1 MSTIINRETPSAPAG
16 GRRILERLREAG
28 TQTGVDASL
37 AALARSCRTLM
48 SERGEA
54 NSVKF
59 AQAAVSHY
67 RQLTKE
73 GRAAFFDVLAE
84 QFAPD
89 PAGVLSAAQRYAET
103 RSPDSLVDLM
113 RAAEPPRQELL
124 RRLNRAADGTATLL
138 AIRRDLLQ
146 EMKAKPRLAAVEA
159 DLHHLLS
166 SWFNPGFLRLERVD
180 WRAPALLLEKIIRYE
195 AVHEIGSWAALRR
208 RLEPDRRCFAFF
220 HPALPD
226 DPLIFVEVALVHQM
240 PAAIGPLLDDERI
253 DSAASA
259 ATCAVFYSI
268 SNCQP
273 GLRGV
278 SLGNF
283 LIKRVCEVLKDEFP
297 RLRTFCTLS
306 PIPGLAKWIQRGVQ
320 LPSERL
326 AQGGAARVEQALTR
340 VRPLIAEG
348 SPDLG
353 SALARATPVE
363 RGALLRLGAAYLH
376 GTLEADAGSDPVAK
390 FHLHN
395 GAQLAR
401 LNFLANP
408 SPRGLRESFGLMVNY
423 LYDLRRIE
431 RNHERFVH
439 GRIAAAREVTRL
451 L

>member
-1 MSTIINRETPSAPAG
+1 MF
-16 GRRILERLREAG
+16 ERMREARG
-28 TQTGVDASL
+28 RSRSDTSL
-37 AALARSCRTLM
+37 AGLRRSCITLM

-59 AQAAVSHY
+59 AQAAVSQY
-67 RQLTKE
+67 RALGKE
-73 GRAAFFDVLAE
+73 GRTAFFDVLAE
-84 QFAPD
+84 DFAPD
-89 PAGVLSAAQRYAET
+89 PAGVVAAAQRYAET
-103 RSPDSLVDLM
+103 RSPDSLVDLI

-124 RRLNRAADGTATLL
+124 RRLNRAPEGTATILEM
-138 AIRRDLLQ
+138 RRELLQ
-146 EMKAKPRLAAVEA
+146 EMKSKPRLAAVEA
-159 DLHHLLS
+159 DLQHLLS

-195 AVHEIGSWAALRR
+195 AVHEIGSWNALRR

-226 DPLIFVEVALVHQM
+226 DPLIFVEVALVHRI
-240 PAAIGPLLDDERI
+240 PAAIGPLLDDEQV
-253 DSAASA
+253 DAEAARS
-259 ATCAVFYSI
+259 TCAVFYSI

-283 LIKRVCEVLKDEFP
+283 LIKRVCEVLKEEFP

-306 PIPGLAKWIQRGVQ
+306 PIPGFAKWLQRGAQ

-326 AQGGAARVEQALTR
+326 PAGASGRLEQALER
-340 VRPLIAEG
+340 ARPLLAEAT
-348 SPDLG
+348 SSLG
-353 SALARATPVE
+353 TALERATPAE
-363 RGALLRLGAAYLH
+363 REALLRLGAAYLH
-376 GTLEADAGSDPVAK
+376 GTLETDSGSDPVAK

-408 SPRGLRESFGLMVNY
+408 SLRGLRESFGLMVNY
-423 LYDLRRIE
+423 LYDLRHIE
-431 RNHERFVH
+431 RNHESFVR
-439 GRIAAAREVTRL
+439 GRVAAAREVTAL

>member
-1 MSTIINRETPSAPAG
+1 M
-16 GRRILERLREAG
+16 LERVREARAR
-28 TQTGVDASL
+28 TRSDASL
-37 AALARSCRTLM
+37 TALRRSCLTLM

-59 AQAAVSHY
+59 AHAAVSQY
-67 RQLTKE
+67 RELGKD
-73 GRAAFFDVLAE
+73 GRAAFFDLLAAE
-84 QFAPD
+84 FVPD
-89 PAGVLSAAQRYAET
+89 AAGVVAAAQAYAAT
-103 RSPDSLVDLM
+103 RSPDSLVELT
-113 RAAEPPRQELL
+113 RAVEPPRQELL
-124 RRLNRAADGTATLL
+124 RRLNRAPDGTATILEM
-138 AIRRDLLQ
+138 RRELLQ
-146 EMKAKPRLAAVEA
+146 EMKSKPRLAAVEA

-180 WRAPALLLEKIIRYE
+180 WRAPALLLEKVIRYE
-195 AVHEIGSWAALRR
+195 AVHEIGSWSALRR

-226 DPLIFVEVALVHQM
+226 DPLIFVEVALVHRM
-240 PAAIGPLLDDERI
+240 PAAIGPLLDDERV
-253 DSAASA
+253 DPEARA

-306 PIPGLAKWIQRGVQ
+306 PIPGFAKWVQRGAQ
-320 LPSERL
+320 LAPERL
-326 AQGGAARVEQALTR
+326 PPGAADRLEPALGL
-340 VRPLIAEG
+340 VRPLLAEG
-348 SPDLG
+348 ASSLG
-353 SALARATPVE
+353 GALGRSTPVE
-363 RGALLRLGAAYLH
+363 RAALLRLGAAYLH
-376 GTLEADAGSDPVAK
+376 GTLDVDGESDPVAK

-423 LYDLRRIE
+423 LYDLRRVE
-431 RNHERFVH
+431 RNHEAFVR
-439 GRIAAAREVTRL
+439 GRVAAARDVAAL

>member
-1 MSTIINRETPSAPAG
+1 MV
-16 GRRILERLREAG
+16 ERLRETRAR
-28 TQTGVDASL
+28 TRDDASL
-37 AALARSCRTLM
+37 AALRRSCLTLM

-59 AQAAVSHY
+59 AQAAVSQY
-67 RQLTKE
+67 RELGKE
-73 GRAAFFDVLAE
+73 GRTAFFDVLAE
-84 QFAPD
+84 EFAPD
-89 PAGVLSAAQRYAET
+89 PAGVVTAAQRYAET
-103 RSPDSLVDLM
+103 QSSDSLVDLM

-124 RRLNRAADGTATLL
+124 RRLNRAPDGTATLL
-138 AIRRDLLQ
+138 EMRRELLQ
-146 EMKAKPRLAAVEA
+146 EIKSRPRLAAVEA

-195 AVHEIGSWAALRR
+195 AVHEIGSWTALRR

-226 DPLIFVEVALVHQM
+226 DPLIFVEVALVHRM
-240 PAAIGPLLDDERI
+240 PAAIGPLLDDERV
-253 DSAASA
+253 DPEAARA
-259 ATCAVFYSI
+259 ICAVFYSI

-283 LIKRVCEVLKDEFP
+283 LIKRVCEVLKEEFP
-297 RLRTFCTLS
+297 RLREFCTLS
-306 PIPGLAKWIQRGVQ
+306 PIPGLAKWVQRGAQ
-320 LPSERL
+320 LPPERL
-326 AQGGAARVEQALTR
+326 PPGRSGRLEQSLAD
-340 VRPLIAEG
+340 VRPLISEAG
-348 SPDLG
+348 ADLAAG
-353 SALARATPVE
+353 LAGAAPVDRE
-363 RGALLRLGAAYLH
+363 ALLRLGAAYLH

-423 LYDLRRIE
+423 LYDLRHIE
-431 RNHERFVH
+431 RNHESFVR
-439 GRIAAAREVTRL
+439 GRVAAAREVTQL

>member
-1 MSTIINRETPSAPAG
+1 M
-16 GRRILERLREAG
+16 LERLREPRG
-28 TQTGVDASL
+28 RGRSDASL
-37 AALARSCRTLM
+37 AALRRSCLTLM

-59 AQAAVSHY
+59 AQAAVAQY
-67 RQLTKE
+67 RELGKE
-73 GRAAFFDVLAE
+73 GRTAFFDMLAE
-84 QFAPD
+84 EFAPD
-89 PAGVLSAAQRYAET
+89 ATGVVAAAQRYAET
-103 RSPDSLVDLM
+103 RSPDSLVDLI

-124 RRLNRAADGTATLL
+124 RRLNRAPEGTATILEM
-138 AIRRDLLQ
+138 RRELLQ
-146 EMKAKPRLAAVEA
+146 ELKSKPRLAAVEA
-159 DLHHLLS
+159 DLQHLLS

-195 AVHEIGSWAALRR
+195 AVHEIGSWNALRR

-226 DPLIFVEVALVHQM
+226 DPLIFVEVALVHRI
-240 PAAIGPLLDDERI
+240 PAAIGPLLDDEQV
-253 DSAASA
+253 DAQAARS
-259 ATCAVFYSI
+259 TCAVFYSI

-283 LIKRVCEVLKDEFP
+283 LIKRVCEVLKEEFP

-306 PIPGLAKWIQRGVQ
+306 PIPGFAKWLQRGAQ

-326 AQGGAARVEQALTR
+326 PAGASGRLEQALER
-340 VRPLIAEG
+340 ARPLLAEAT
-348 SPDLG
+348 SSLG
-353 SALARATPVE
+353 TALERATPAE
-363 RGALLRLGAAYLH
+363 REALLRLGAAYLH
-376 GTLEADAGSDPVAK
+376 GTLETDSGSDPVAK

-408 SPRGLRESFGLMVNY
+408 SPRGLRESFGLMVTY
-423 LYDLRRIE
+423 LYDLRHIE
-431 RNHERFVH
+431 RNHESFVR
-439 GRIAAAREVTRL
+439 GRVAAAREVTAL
-451 L
+451 F

>member
-1 MSTIINRETPSAPAG
+1 V
-16 GRRILERLREAG
+16 LERMREARAQARG
-28 TQTGVDASL
+28 DGSL
-37 AALARSCRTLM
+37 VALRDSCLTLM

-59 AQAAVSHY
+59 AHRAISQY
-67 RQLTKE
+67 RQLGKD
-73 GRAAFFDVLAE
+73 GRAAFFDMLAE
-84 QFAPD
+84 EFAPD
-89 PAGVLSAAQRYAET
+89 AGGVVASAQRYAET
-103 RSPDSLVDLM
+103 RSADSLIDLI

-124 RRLNRAADGTATLL
+124 RRLNRAPEGTATILEM
-138 AIRRDLLQ
+138 RRELLQ
-146 EMKAKPRLAAVEA
+146 EMRSKPRLAAVEA

-195 AVHEIGSWAALRR
+195 AVHEIGSWNALRR

-226 DPLIFVEVALVHQM
+226 DPLIFVEVALVHRM
-240 PAAIGPLLDDERI
+240 PAAIGPLLDDERV
-253 DSAASA
+253 DPEAAR

-297 RLRTFCTLS
+297 RLRQFCTLS
-306 PIPGLAKWIQRGVQ
+306 PIPGLAKWVQRGAR
-320 LPSERL
+320 LPANRL
-326 AQGGAARVEQALTR
+326 PQEVLTRLEQAQARVKPLLDEGGA
-340 VRPLIAEG
+340 G
-348 SPDLG
+348 LG
-353 SALARATPVE
+353 DVLESAAPAQRE
-363 RGALLRLGAAYLH
+363 ALLRLGAAYLCATREH
-376 GTLEADAGSDPVAK
+376 DAESDPVAK
-390 FHLHN
+390 FHLHP

-401 LNFLANP
+401 VNVLANP
-408 SPRGLRESFGLMVNY
+408 APRGLRESVGLMVNY

-431 RNHERFVH
+431 RNHESFV
-439 GRIAAAREVTRL
+439 RSRVAAAREVTAL

>member
-1 MSTIINRETPSAPAG
+1 
-16 GRRILERLREAG
+16 
-28 TQTGVDASL
+28 
-37 AALARSCRTLM
+37 M

-59 AQAAVSHY
+59 AQAAVSEY
-67 RQLTKE
+67 RALGKE
-73 GRAAFFDVLAE
+73 GRTAFFDVLAE
-84 QFAPD
+84 EFAPD
-89 PAGVLSAAQRYAET
+89 PAGVVAAAQRYAET
-103 RSPDSLVDLM
+103 RSPDSLVGLM

-124 RRLNRAADGTATLL
+124 RRLNRAPDGTATLL
-138 AIRRDLLQ
+138 EMRRELLQ
-146 EMKAKPRLAAVEA
+146 ETKSKPRLAAVEA

-226 DPLIFVEVALVHQM
+226 DPLIFVEVALVHRM
-240 PAAIGPLLDDERI
+240 PAAIGPLLDDERV
-253 DSAASA
+253 DPEAPA

-297 RLRTFCTLS
+297 RLRAFCTLS
-306 PIPGLAKWIQRGVQ
+306 PIPGLAKWLQRGAQ
-320 LPSERL
+320 LPAERL
-326 AQGGAARVEQALTR
+326 PPGRSGRLEQSLAAVP
-340 VRPLIAEG
+340 PLIAEG
-348 SPDLG
+348 GSDLHT
-353 SALARATPVE
+353 ALARANARPRE
-363 RGALLRLGAAYLH
+363 ALLRLGAAYLH
-376 GTLEADAGSDPVAK
+376 ATLEADAGSDPVAK

-423 LYDLRRIE
+423 LYDLRHVE
-431 RNHERFVH
+431 RNHETFVR
-439 GRIAAAREVTRL
+439 GRVVAGREVTQL
-451 L
+451 I